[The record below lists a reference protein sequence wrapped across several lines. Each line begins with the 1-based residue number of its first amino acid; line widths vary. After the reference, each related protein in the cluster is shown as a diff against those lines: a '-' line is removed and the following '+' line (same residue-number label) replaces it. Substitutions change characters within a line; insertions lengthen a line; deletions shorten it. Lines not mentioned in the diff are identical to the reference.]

1 MSTQAP
7 TLNKAREY
15 RIDMEAVVDAY
26 NETERAMGWYYHLD
40 EKLQFPFNAKC
51 TVRVTSS
58 PLKIGQT
65 VKVIRMASA
74 DDCEFDMLALI
85 EYDDDELA
93 VPLAQLA
100 SASKHA
106 ATKEAIA
113 DWHYWLAR
121 GYQF

>member
-7 TLNKAREY
+7 TLNKAREH
-15 RIDMEAVVDAY
+15 RI
-26 NETERAMGWYYHLD
+26 
-40 EKLQFPFNAKC
+40 
-51 TVRVTSS
+51 
-58 PLKIGQT
+58 
-65 VKVIRMASA
+65 
-74 DDCEFDMLALI
+74 DMLALI
-85 EYDDDELA
+85 EHDDDQLA